1 MSDYGRIALG
11 SMAGAALAAA
21 AAPLIKP
28 LFSVPS
34 QGVGAVTVAG
44 YPKGWDHAV
53 VALLALGAFI
63 GGAVIV
69 FLWSSAAKGV
79 RYQVSGVFRPGDK
92 PQTPDTR
99 HHPGTVWS
107 LAALVFL
114 TMLFVHDHPYAH
126 MDPFHEGERLVPAWL
141 YQNGARPFRDVFVL
155 HGLATDGGLDA
166 LVLGEPP
173 NPLRTRRLQTV
184 LDALVLALLV
194 PIAAEVTVTSGGLIA
209 AVLGSL
215 CASAA
220 FWVPVF
226 PYFRLAPVF
235 LAVLGLLRYVRT
247 GRGLMLAFASSTLG
261 LLWSVD
267 TGTYAVVGTAVAFAI
282 IRIAK
287 LERHPLPLKRVLV
300 YGAIALLLP
309 IVVLLAVR
317 GDVRQFFVDSYVIIP
332 ATSDAAGALPA
343 PKPFT
348 VVGARYY
355 LPPVF
360 YGFLFAIA
368 LLHLRRG
375 EKLIAAQ
382 IGIIA
387 LLSLLLFR
395 SASGRVGWSHTRFAT
410 IFLGIAIV
418 GFVLERLR
426 SKVAVALIAIA
437 MIFYLEVPQNVQAG
451 AKLLAGWRARQKPEG
466 LVRHP
471 LVRGIYTSEENAIEL
486 STLNSYIQS
495 LGPGPILDF
504 TNERAL
510 YLFLRR
516 KPPARAFDI
525 GMLSSP
531 RLMRETMAE
540 LERNRPV
547 AVILGGYPAVAV
559 FDGVPNQQRVPQLA
573 AWIDAHYTQRTEI
586 GRFTVATP

>member
-1 MSDYGRIALG
+1 MSDYGRIGLG
-11 SMAGAALAAA
+11 SLAGAALAAA

-34 QGVGAVTVAG
+34 QGIGAVTVAG

-53 VALLALGAFI
+53 IALLALGAFV
-63 GGAVIV
+63 GGAVV
-69 FLWSSAAKGV
+69 VWLLKEGAGRQA
-79 RYQVSGVFRPGDK
+79 SGTLRPGETSRK
-92 PQTPDTR
+92 PDARRPLAWT
-99 HHPGTVWS
+99 

-114 TMLFVHDHPYAH
+114 TMLFLHDHPYAH

-141 YQNGARPFRDVFVL
+141 YQHGARPFRDVFVL

-166 LVLGEPP
+166 LVLGDPP
-173 NPLRTRRLQTV
+173 NPLHTRRLQTL

-215 CASAA
+215 CAGAA
-220 FWVPVF
+220 LWVPVF

-235 LAVLGLLRYVRT
+235 LAILGLLRYVRT
-247 GRGLMLAFASSTLG
+247 GRGLFLAFAASTLG

-267 TGTYAVVGTAVAFAI
+267 TGTYAVIGTAVAYTI
-282 IRIAK
+282 IRIAR
-287 LERHPLPLKRVLV
+287 LAQQELPLKRVLLYAV
-300 YGAIALLLP
+300 IALLLP
-309 IVVLLAVR
+309 VVVLLALR
-317 GDVRQFFVDSYVIIP
+317 GDVRQFLVDSYVIIP

-343 PKPFT
+343 PAPFS
-348 VVGARYY
+348 VAGARYF

-360 YGFLFAIA
+360 YGFLFALA

-375 EKLIAAQ
+375 EQLLAAQ
-382 IGIIA
+382 LGIIA
-387 LLSLLLFR
+387 LLSLFLFR

-410 IFLGIAIV
+410 ILLGIAIV
-418 GFVLERLR
+418 AFVLERLR
-426 SKVAVALIAIA
+426 SRIAIVLIAIA
-437 MIFYLEVPQNVQAG
+437 MVFYLEVPQNLQAG
-451 AKLLAGWRARQKPEG
+451 AKLLARWRARQHPEG

-516 KPPARAFDI
+516 KPPSRAFDI

-573 AWIDAHYTQRTEI
+573 AWIDAHYPRRTEI

>member
-1 MSDYGRIALG
+1 MSDHGRVGLG
-11 SMAGAALAAA
+11 SLAGAALAAA
-21 AAPLIKP
+21 VAPLIKP
-28 LFSVPS
+28 FFGVPTE
-34 QGVGAVTVAG
+34 GVGAVTVAG

-53 VALLALGAFI
+53 VALLVLGAFA
-63 GGAVIV
+63 GGAIVAWRSSRSATVAVAEPRPRKALVWALSAIV
-69 FLWSSAAKGV
+69 FV
-79 RYQVSGVFRPGDK
+79 
-92 PQTPDTR
+92 
-99 HHPGTVWS
+99 
-107 LAALVFL
+107 

-166 LVLGEPP
+166 LVLGDPP
-173 NPLRTRRLQTV
+173 SPLRTRRLQTV

-194 PIAAEVTVTSGGLIA
+194 PIAAEVTVTSGGLLA
-209 AVLGSL
+209 AVIGSL

-220 FWVPVF
+220 LWVPVF

-235 LAVLGLLRYVRT
+235 LAALGLLRYVRT
-247 GRGLMLAFASSTLG
+247 GRGLFLAFASSTLG

-267 TGTYAVVGTAVAFAI
+267 TGTYAVVGTAAAYAI
-282 IRIAK
+282 IRGAK
-287 LERHPLPLKRVLV
+287 LARAELPLQRVLV
-300 YGAIALLLP
+300 YAVIALLLP
-309 IVVLLAVR
+309 MVVLLALR
-317 GDVRQFFVDSYVIIP
+317 GDVKQFFVDSYLIIP

-343 PKPFT
+343 PPPFT
-348 VVGARYY
+348 AAGARYY
-355 LPPVF
+355 LPPIF
-360 YGFLFAIA
+360 YGYLFALA
-368 LLHLRRG
+368 LLALRRG
-375 EKLIAAQ
+375 ERLFAAQ

-410 IFLGIAIV
+410 VFLGIAV
-418 GFVLERLR
+418 AGFVLDRLR
-426 SKVAVALIAIA
+426 SRVAIALIAIA
-437 MIFYLEVPQNVQAG
+437 MVFYLEVPQNVTAG
-451 AKLLAGWRARQKPEG
+451 AKLLAGWRARQKPDG

-486 STLNSYIQS
+486 STLNAYVQS

-540 LERNRPV
+540 LEQNPPV
-547 AVILGGYPAVAV
+547 AVILGGYPSVAV
-559 FDGVPNQQRVPQLA
+559 FDGVPNEQRVPRLA
-573 AWIDAHYTQRTEI
+573 AWIDANYPRRTQI
-586 GRFTVATP
+586 GRFIVATP

>member
-1 MSDYGRIALG
+1 
-11 SMAGAALAAA
+11 MAGAAVAAA
-21 AAPLIKP
+21 VAPWIKP
-28 LFSVPS
+28 FFSVPA

-53 VALLALGAFI
+53 VALLALGAFA
-63 GGAVIV
+63 GGAIV
-69 FLWSSAAKGV
+69 AWRATRV
-79 RYQVSGVFRPGDK
+79 ERDVVEWK
-92 PQTPDTR
+92 PR
-99 HHPGTVWS
+99 RALVWALS
-107 LAALVFL
+107 LAVFV

-141 YQNGARPFRDVFVL
+141 YQNGAKPFRDVFVL

-166 LVLGEPP
+166 LVLGDPP

-184 LDALVLALLV
+184 LDALVLAMLV
-194 PIAAEVTVTSGGLIA
+194 PIAAEVTATGAGLVG
-209 AVLGSL
+209 AVVLSL

-226 PYFRLAPVF
+226 PYFRLAPLF
-235 LAVLGLLRYVRT
+235 LAAWGVLRYVRT
-247 GRGLMLAFASSTLG
+247 GRGLMLAFASATLG

-267 TGTYAVVGTAVAFAI
+267 TGTYAVVGTAVAYTI
-282 IRIAK
+282 IRVAK
-287 LERHPLPLKRVLV
+287 LAKNELPLKRVLV
-300 YGAIALLLP
+300 YAAIAIALP
-309 IVVLLAVR
+309 IVLLLALG
-317 GDVRQFFVDSYVIIP
+317 GDVKQFFVDSYVIIP

-343 PKPFT
+343 PQQPFT
-348 VVGARYY
+348 IDGARYY
-355 LPPVF
+355 LPPIF
-360 YGFLFAIA
+360 YGYLFALA
-368 LLHLRRG
+368 LLALRRG
-375 EKLIAAQ
+375 EKLLAAQ

-410 IFLGIAIV
+410 VFFGVAIV
-418 GFVLERLR
+418 AFVIEKLR
-426 SKVAVALIAIA
+426 SRVAIAFIAAA
-437 MIFYLEVPQNVQAG
+437 MIFYLEVPQNLQAG
-451 AKLLAGWRARQKPEG
+451 AKLIARWRARQKPEG

-471 LVRGIYTSEENAIEL
+471 LVRGIYTYEENAIQL
-486 STLNSYIQS
+486 STLNSYIES

-531 RLMRETMAE
+531 RLLKETMSE
-540 LERNRPV
+540 LEKNPPV

-573 AWIDAHYTQRTEI
+573 AWIDAHYTKRTEI
-586 GRFTVATP
+586 GRFTVATR